1 MPSFPHDDPSTRIKQ
16 KPNSK
21 SNKTN
26 LPLLWFTHDIDAQKL
41 STLMASFQVNLN
53 DPVNL
58 WTWGVRGAKFWCAWY
73 PRRIVPFSAWL
84 LHPVTNF
91 RRKGHQSLYVDSQT
105 PVPNKAVTD
114 HRLHPSGVTRSY
126 LKHIMSFS
134 CRYICW
140 DIMCKHDVINIQH
153 YMRLHILYIHPIL
166 TRSSSEDCNTVTQC
180 DAWCNK
186 FY

>member
-26 LPLLWFTHDIDAQKL
+26 LPLLWFTPDIDAQKL

-153 YMRLHILYIHPIL
+153 THCCLAGP
-166 TRSSSEDCNTVTQC
+166 DC
-180 DAWCNK
+180 K
-186 FY
+186 K